1 MDKSSLV
8 NIFTTK
14 KMGKVKFNMKM
25 ELLFKEILKMIE
37 PMGLEKWP
45 AKIIRMKVTL
55 LMEWKAE
62 KVNLFV
68 RI

>member
-37 PMGLEKWP
+37 PMGLEK
-45 AKIIRMKVTL
+45 
-55 LMEWKAE
+55 
-62 KVNLFV
+62 
-68 RI
+68 